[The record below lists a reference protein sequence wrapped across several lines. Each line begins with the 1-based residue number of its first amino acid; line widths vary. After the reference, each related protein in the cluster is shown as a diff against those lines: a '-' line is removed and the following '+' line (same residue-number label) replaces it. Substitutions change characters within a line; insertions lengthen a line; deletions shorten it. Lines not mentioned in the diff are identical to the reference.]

1 MALTTVTGSLVSV
14 NAIQGTLIADNAIT
28 AVHIATNAVSGTLI
42 ADNAV
47 TAVHIAQNTITVTQL
62 ADDCVESDKIA
73 DGIIT
78 TNHLNKAMISSQTEV
93 TAATG
98 DFVLL
103 GDTSDS
109 NNLKKT
115 PLSSIAALSAVGT
128 GDITTAKI
136 ADDAVTGAKIENA
149 VTIATSVTSPLVD
162 GQNFKVNGGQG
173 SDGQVLTSTGSGV
186 AWEDAAGGVAG
197 VVSNADATAITID
210 SSERI
215 GMPAIGQTHPVGG
228 QAKLGIN
235 ADNAAGAS
243 LSIHRHYAGAFGGY
257 LVFQKS
263 RNTDITNLG
272 VVSDDDILGSIEF
285 TGADGNSYAQGAH
298 IRALVDGTPGDGDMP
313 TRLTFSTSADGSG
326 VPTERMRIDS
336 GGHTLPGANNT
347 YDLGAT
353 ATRWRNIYTNDLQLS
368 NEGGDSNEV
377 DGTTG
382 SWTIQEGSDNLFI
395 INRNTGKKY
404 KFLLE
409 EV

>member
-1 MALTTVTGSLVSV
+1 MALTTVTGNIVSV

-186 AWEDAAGGVAG
+186 AWEDAAGGVDG

-210 SSERI
+210 SAEK
-215 GMPAIGQTHPVGG
+215 VG
-228 QAKLGIN
+228 I
-235 ADNAAGAS
+235 GAS
-243 LSIHRHYAGAFGGY
+243 QPWSTLHVSNTGWSSGAPYGTIATIEGNNVNDNNWGH
-257 LVFQKS
+257 LVV
-263 RNTDITNLG
+263 TDTTTSNG
-272 VVSDDDILGSIEF
+272 NGGSIRF
-285 TGADGNSYAQGAH
+285 ASG
-298 IRALVDGTPGDGDMP
+298 
-313 TRLTFSTSADGSG
+313 STSSLNPFAGIQGVAEGTSYGGVGIYTRASG
-326 VPTERMRIDS
+326 GTATQRMLINS
-336 GGHTLPGANNT
+336 SGHTLPGANNT